1 MADYS
6 DDMDLVPFEIGL
18 QANETILMWA
28 IGILFWIG
36 GFFLMTF
43 SVLGNLTGFGIFA
56 YIFGGLL
63 LIASQFVT
71 KYNPIKTTRIPITG
85 IILWVWS
92 MILAF
97 FILLKGWNAYLGL
110 NPWIFF
116 VVYLVIALLITGGLL
131 VANFLTSLRILN
143 WMSLDMTAFLY
154 TIGAVTMIAG
164 ILHIG
169 FDNPALIELG
179 GVNVLQW
186 IFLFLFGMAFVF
198 MLELFSGSHRFNEII
213 KYAKERSSGE
223 FSLTPVINNYYIMG
237 FILSLIIGFVVLLVL
252 FTTFIQIILQYLLV
266 PQLADSIMA
275 NSVYQVVFT
284 IAWIFIP
291 LWIVLI
297 LWTEYKNR
305 REKVEE
311 EEMRR
316 QIEKE
321 QKLGIY

>member
-1 MADYS
+1 MADYAE
-6 DDMDLVPFEIGL
+6 DMDLVPLEIGL

-28 IGILFWIG
+28 LGILLWVG
-36 GFFLMTF
+36 GFFLMMF
-43 SVLGNLTGFGIFA
+43 SVLGELTGFGIFGYA
-56 YIFGGLL
+56 IGGLL
-63 LIASQFVT
+63 LISSQFVT

-92 MILAF
+92 LFLAF
-97 FILLKGWNAYLGL
+97 FILLKGWNVYLGSSTVL
-110 NPWIFF
+110 FIVF
-116 VVYLVIALLITGGLL
+116 YLVIALLITGGLL
-131 VANFLTSLRILN
+131 VANFMTSLKVLN
-143 WMSLDMTAFLY
+143 WMSLDMTSFLY
-154 TIGAVTMIAG
+154 TIGAVSMVAG
-164 ILHIG
+164 ITHIG
-169 FDNPALIELG
+169 FGNSTLIDLG
-179 GVNVLQW
+179 SITVGQW
-186 IFLFLFGMAFVF
+186 ILLFLFGMSFIF

-252 FTTFIQIILQYLLV
+252 GATFIQIILQYLLV

-284 IAWIFIP
+284 MAWIFIP
-291 LWIVLI
+291 LWIVLV
-297 LWTEYKNR
+297 LWTEYKGR
-305 REKVEE
+305 KEKVEE

>member
-1 MADYS
+1 MADYAE
-6 DDMDLVPFEIGL
+6 DMDLVPFEIGL

-28 IGILFWIG
+28 LGILFWIG
-36 GFFLMTF
+36 GFFLMMF
-43 SVLGNLTGFGIFA
+43 SVLGNLTGFGIFGYA
-56 YIFGGLL
+56 IGGLL
-63 LIASQFVT
+63 LISSQFVT

-92 MILAF
+92 MFLAF
-97 FILLKGWNAYLGL
+97 FILLKGWNVYLGSSTVL
-110 NPWIFF
+110 FIVF
-116 VVYLVIALLITGGLL
+116 YLVIALLITGGLL

-143 WMSLDMTAFLY
+143 WMSLDMTSFLY
-154 TIGAVTMIAG
+154 TIGAVSMIAG
-164 ILHIG
+164 IVHIG

-179 GVNVLQW
+179 ETTVGQW
-186 IFLFLFGMAFVF
+186 ILLFLFGMAFVF

-252 FTTFIQIILQYLLV
+252 GATFIQIILQYLLV
-266 PQLADSIMA
+266 PQLADSVMA
-275 NSVYQVVFT
+275 NSVYQIVFT
-284 IAWIFIP
+284 MAWIFIP
-291 LWIVLI
+291 LWIVLV

-305 REKVEE
+305 KEKVEE
-311 EEMRR
+311 DEMRR